1 MKKNIALL
9 VVFYC
14 LTIPHSV
21 GAAQP
26 TMPAAVAPISSGN
39 PIMSIDQMSYA
50 DRDLYALA
58 LGVGT
63 GVTVEE
69 MENEIGRIFK
79 KQILP
84 SQKIID
90 EAFRTSI
97 QKNSLEGMQFAKL
110 LNGQKRPPS
119 EKCIKEM
126 TGVIKTEPG
135 FFSKAASMY
144 FTLPRM
150 VIGAAK
156 DIVNSD
162 NPVVSKVFAA
172 HKYVLGAATNAGAYL
187 SDKAAE
193 NFHPL
198 PLQKEKAD
206 MKKIY
211 EDIIKSASSRKPRPL
226 NMPPDKTNEEIIND
240 SDLVKIVNN
249 YNKDNPE
256 YKEKLSKIKNKIREK
271 DEKGEQD
278 ILNKALHKAIAKGSL
293 EIVELFFIPGLKYP
307 DQNAI
312 NDGAIEAAKY
322 AAKNQTNSNAMEI
335 FKLFFNQTIK
345 PDQKGTD
352 AAFLEG
358 SKSNHIEF
366 VKFLFSQTRKP
377 DAKSVD
383 QFFGGFFP
391 IKGPTDVL
399 EYLIQQGR
407 VKQDGMDEALWQ
419 TYRGI
424 NSKDS
429 GEKELDF
436 LTKNGTISK
445 FKFNE
450 ILDHASNCKDEKSL
464 PVTFIGA
471 LISKVDRSFMD
482 ADKLEKWKKDSLQR
496 CVELSGTDPT
506 TEQFTHADN
515 FKQLAVNNPALK
527 KAVEMLEILEKVST
541 DGLVKGSSS
550 GTGMP
555 ANYAGMK
562 PEKLTQEF
570 KKAIQQKGQSSAIRD
585 ILHCCKDK
593 IIADDYS
600 GHIKQMIINDDLP
613 SLEILFEKGFIEKGD
628 NLDKYIATSAQ
639 HNNLDILSFLLTKQD
654 LTKDLA
660 GEVFDTISRTPEDR
674 NIKLEILKLI
684 FNQFSPSNAKKL
696 MKDCFI
702 RAAKDDRKAGIEM
715 LLAIEID
722 GLDQE
727 IFKGA
732 LAAALS
738 SKPKRDDEKKDNL
751 DIIKIIAEK
760 RSELGV
766 DSLYE
771 DLETAKTL
779 GRKDCEEF
787 FKELIAAAGAE
798 IPVKDSDGETEEEEN
813 SSIETEETEEAENP
827 DGETEEENE

>member
-1 MKKNIALL
+1 
-9 VVFYC
+9 
-14 LTIPHSV
+14 
-21 GAAQP
+21 
-26 TMPAAVAPISSGN
+26 MPAAVAPISSGN

>member
-1 MKKNIALL
+1 
-9 VVFYC
+9 
-14 LTIPHSV
+14 
-21 GAAQP
+21 
-26 TMPAAVAPISSGN
+26 
-39 PIMSIDQMSYA
+39 
-50 DRDLYALA
+50 
-58 LGVGT
+58 
-63 GVTVEE
+63 

-555 ANYAGMK
+555 ANYAGMEAK
-562 PEKLTQEF
+562 KLTQAF
-570 KKAIQQKGQSSAIRD
+570 KNAMRQKGQSSTIRD
-585 ILHCCKDK
+585 ILHCCNDK